1 VVNGERRSRE
11 IMSFVDSMKELRDID
26 FAELDIQQI
35 GIWPTPVKNLLLVT
49 VVILIL
55 ILGYLL
61 KVQNLRQQYQTAVTK
76 ETALLDQYRTKAF
89 QAANL
94 EAYRAQ
100 MIELDNTFGALLK
113 QLPKDTEVPGLL
125 EDITEVAYGSGLS
138 MQAIS
143 LQPEQVSEFYVE
155 LPIKIDVTGD
165 YHDFG
170 SFVSGVAALPRIVT
184 LHNYAIQQADNGLLN
199 MVIEAKTYRY
209 KAEASQ

>member
-1 VVNGERRSRE
+1 
-11 IMSFVDSMKELRDID
+11 MSFVESIKELKDID
-26 FAELDIQQI
+26 FADLDIQQI
-35 GIWPTPVKNLLLVT
+35 GIWPAPVKTLLLVA
-49 VVILIL
+49 VAIVIL
-55 ILGYLL
+55 ILGYFV
-61 KVQNLRQQYQTAVTK
+61 KVHDLRQQYQAAASK
-76 ETALLDQYRTKAF
+76 ETVLLDQYGTKAF

-94 EAYRAQ
+94 EAYRVQ
-100 MIELDNTFGALLK
+100 MIELDDTFGALLK

-138 MQAIS
+138 MKAIS

-184 LHNYAIQQADNGLLN
+184 LHNYSIKQADSGLLN

>member
-1 VVNGERRSRE
+1 
-11 IMSFVDSMKELRDID
+11 MSFVESIKEIKDID
-26 FAELDIQQI
+26 FADLDIQQI
-35 GIWPTPVKNLLLVT
+35 GIWPAPVKTLLLVA
-49 VVILIL
+49 VAIVSL
-55 ILGYLL
+55 ILGYFV
-61 KVQNLRQQYQTAVTK
+61 KVQDLRQQYQAAASK
-76 ETALLDQYRTKAF
+76 ETVLLDQYGTKAF

-94 EAYRAQ
+94 EAYRVQ
-100 MIELDNTFGALLK
+100 MIELDDTFGALLK

-138 MQAIS
+138 MKAIS

-184 LHNYAIQQADNGLLN
+184 LHNYSIKQADSGLLN

>member
-1 VVNGERRSRE
+1 
-11 IMSFVDSMKELRDID
+11 MSFVESSKELKDID
-26 FAELDIQQI
+26 FADLDIQQI
-35 GIWPTPVKNLLLVT
+35 GIWPAPVKTLLLVA
-49 VVILIL
+49 VAIVIL
-55 ILGYLL
+55 ILGYFV
-61 KVQNLRQQYQTAVTK
+61 KVQDLRQQYQAAASK
-76 ETALLDQYRTKAF
+76 ETVLLDQYGTKAF

-94 EAYRAQ
+94 EAYRVQ
-100 MIELDNTFGALLK
+100 IIELDDTFGALLK

-138 MQAIS
+138 MKAIS

-184 LHNYAIQQADNGLLN
+184 LHNYSIKQADSGLLN

>member
-1 VVNGERRSRE
+1 
-11 IMSFVDSMKELRDID
+11 MSFVESIKELKDID
-26 FAELDIQQI
+26 FADLDIQQI
-35 GIWPTPVKNLLLVT
+35 GIWPAPVKTLLLVA
-49 VVILIL
+49 VAIVIL
-55 ILGYLL
+55 ILGYFV
-61 KVQNLRQQYQTAVTK
+61 KIQDLRQQYQAAASK
-76 ETALLDQYRTKAF
+76 ETVLLDQYGTKAF

-94 EAYRAQ
+94 EAYRVQ
-100 MIELDNTFGALLK
+100 MIELDDTFGALLK

-138 MQAIS
+138 MKAIS

-184 LHNYAIQQADNGLLN
+184 LHNYSIKQADSGLLN